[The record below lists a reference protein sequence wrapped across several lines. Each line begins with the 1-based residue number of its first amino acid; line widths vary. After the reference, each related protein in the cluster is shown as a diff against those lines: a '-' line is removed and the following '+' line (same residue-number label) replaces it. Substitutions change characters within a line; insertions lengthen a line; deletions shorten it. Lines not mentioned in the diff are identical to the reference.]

1 MRMTRTTT
9 LLIAACIAGAL
20 SWGAWTTLRSRSA
33 PRSPAA
39 PGSPAA
45 SGFPGAP
52 GPPAASGF
60 PAPQSR
66 AGVAQEPAAASGT
79 APAPGAPA
87 AGASA
92 AGVDTHAIATVLGT
106 TITGKD
112 KDNLSSLI
120 GGPLFA
126 RFAVENK
133 IEVTDAEIETFLA
146 KMEEMDKQ
154 QAVEF
159 EQMRQRLTEA
169 LKSPSLSD
177 KDRKAKES
185 QLQTVERLIRMKAE
199 MKAQSD
205 RKQASFDPMKR
216 RIARETIRMWKIN
229 RALFQKYGGR
239 VIFQQAGV
247 EPIDAYRDFL
257 KEQEKQGSFEI
268 LDKEYEAPFWKYFT
282 DDSMHRFYK
291 DADGAK
297 VINTPWWLMKE
308 QPAGQ

>member
-1 MRMTRTTT
+1 M
-9 LLIAACIAGAL
+9 
-20 SWGAWTTLRSRSA
+20 
-33 PRSPAA
+33 
-39 PGSPAA
+39 
-45 SGFPGAP
+45 
-52 GPPAASGF
+52 
-60 PAPQSR
+60 
-66 AGVAQEPAAASGT
+66 
-79 APAPGAPA
+79 
-87 AGASA
+87 
-92 AGVDTHAIATVLGT
+92 IATVLDT

-112 KDNLSSLI
+112 KDKLSSLI

-126 RFAVENK
+126 RFATENK
-133 IEVTDAEIETFLA
+133 IEVTDAEIETFLV

-159 EQMRQRLTEA
+159 GQMRQKLTEA

-185 QLQTVERLIRMKAE
+185 QLETVERLIKMKAE

-205 RKQASFDPMKR
+205 KGQASFDPMKR

-239 VIFQQAGV
+239 VIFQQAGA

-257 KEQEKQGSFEI
+257 KEQETQGAFKI

-297 VINTPWWLMKE
+297 VLNTPWWLMKE
-308 QPAGQ
+308 QPAGE